1 MVDLVQAFKVDLVHR
16 GDWRKIEKR
25 CPGPGILGPEP
36 GWSADRVPTKSMSGV
51 EIVGTCPG
59 RVRQWKNVAG
69 SAQMFKKII
78 DL

>member
-16 GDWRKIEKR
+16 GDWRRIEKQY
-25 CPGPGILGPEP
+25 PGPGILGPEP
-36 GWSADRVPTKSMSGV
+36 GWPDDRCPNNTFSA
-51 EIVGTCPG
+51 EILGTCPG